1 MRFTGRWFYRSQR
14 GEVNPFYREE
24 VRSKI
29 STTWKEQKKLPTRR
43 EAIMFVMLHFCRTL
57 RMRNRVR
64 KEMEGGWGL
73 RCVSPCRRFMRITL
87 PSLSLRLFNYVIIC
101 LRICAFERILRFI
114 WCGIL
119 NSSRSAVLGSW
130 LNLGLCKGFQKTG
143 PGWPL
148 GQTSGCGFACL
159 AEERRKRR
167 CWSFK
172 LVWKWRWVGS
182 IYINMVFILYTWQ
195 GPVWPFYL

>member
-1 MRFTGRWFYRSQR
+1 MRFTKRWFYRPQR
-14 GEVNPFYREE
+14 GEVNPFYRGAEDQE
-24 VRSKI
+24 LNDAE
-29 STTWKEQKKLPTRR
+29 EQKKLPTRR
-43 EAIMFVMLHFCRTL
+43 QAIMFVMLHFCRTL

-148 GQTSGCGFACL
+148 GQMFGML
-159 AEERRKRR
+159 AEERRKNDVEA
-167 CWSFK
+167 SK
-172 LVWKWRWVGS
+172 LMWKWR
-182 IYINMVFILYTWQ
+182 
-195 GPVWPFYL
+195 